1 MIRKRKWAYYGV
13 ITVVFMKDDLK
24 IKSVPNVFNQN
35 LTEEFSENNISD
47 KNKEIY
53 WL

>member
-1 MIRKRKWAYYGV
+1 MGVSRV
-13 ITVVFMKDDLK
+13 ITFMFMEDDLK

-35 LTEEFSENNISD
+35 LMKKFSENNISD
-47 KNKEIY
+47 KNKESH